1 MPHRRGWREKGP
13 GHRGHPP
20 HPSWPGRGPRSSSL
34 LGDLTQPPPAETL
47 TQLSRDPE
55 IPVAAWGS
63 RSGPRSS
70 AHQPSHSSFLLY
82 MLRPPSTSLLTPSG
96 FSSVKWVSS
105 PACPPGPA
113 FERIVLTKEVREQ
126 LSTVGSTH
134 QKTRPSLGPS
144 PASRRASASFENGG
158 WGGRILP
165 ALPSSQGFHEARIR
179 EWRVSA
185 VSAQRHRAVGD
196 RLQARQGCFFLSPP
210 STACQYWRLTCFP
223 STRVN
228 NKGRSG
234 LASDGDLASGLVS

>member
-158 WGGRILP
+158 WGG
-165 ALPSSQGFHEARIR
+165 ASSQPFPAH
-179 EWRVSA
+179 RVFTRPEYENGALVLCLRNGIVPLVTGYKHVRAAFSCPHRRQP
-185 VSAQRHRAVGD
+185 VSIGD
-196 RLQARQGCFFLSPP
+196 
-210 STACQYWRLTCFP
+210 
-223 STRVN
+223 
-228 NKGRSG
+228 
-234 LASDGDLASGLVS
+234 